1 MPEVFIGEGELGFGL
16 RQACTAVI
24 CRAHLNLSLN
34 TYGTTKRRQHVNKRE
49 QPYIYI
55 YNYESCK
62 CMEHGHVHN
71 FYIYNISNYIYTLVV
86 FVLFTNVIVLSS
98 FRSTFVQP

>member
-1 MPEVFIGEGELGFGL
+1 
-16 RQACTAVI
+16 
-24 CRAHLNLSLN
+24 
-34 TYGTTKRRQHVNKRE
+34 
-49 QPYIYI
+49 
-55 YNYESCK
+55 
-62 CMEHGHVHN
+62 MEHGHVHN